1 MSENQQW
8 ARIEREFDAAID
20 MVWSMWTDASQF
32 QKWYGPMGATI
43 PVAEM
48 DVTVG
53 GTRKISME
61 MKTPDRTMQMWFIG
75 VYKEITPKT
84 RLVYT
89 ESMCDPD
96 GNVMSPESMGMPAG
110 TPESTDVVVELE
122 DLGGKTRM
130 VMTHVG
136 VPAGSP
142 GEGGWNSAFDKL
154 EELFA

>member
-1 MSENQQW
+1 MTSNANW
-8 ARIEREFDAAID
+8 ARIEREFDASID
-20 MVWSMWTDASQF
+20 TIWSMWTEAENF
-32 QKWYGPMGATI
+32 KKWYGPKGFSI

-61 MKTPDRTMQMWFIG
+61 MKTPDRTMQMWFTG
-75 VYKEITPKT
+75 TYKEVTPKT
-84 RLVYT
+84 RLVYS

-96 GNVMSPESMGMPAG
+96 GNVMSPSSMGMPEG
-110 TPESTDVVVELE
+110 TPDSTDVVVELE
-122 DLGGKTRM
+122 DRGGKTNM

-142 GEGGWNSAFDKL
+142 GEGGWAQAIEKL
-154 EELFA
+154 AEIVG

>member
-1 MSENQQW
+1 MTNNAEW
-8 ARIEREFDAAID
+8 ARIERDFGAAID
-20 MVWSMWTDASQF
+20 VIWSMWTDPENF
-32 QKWYGPMGATI
+32 KKWYGPKGFSI

-61 MKTPDRTMQMWFIG
+61 MKTPERHMQMWFTG
-75 VYKEITPKT
+75 TYKEVTPKT
-84 RLVYT
+84 RLVYS
-89 ESMCDPD
+89 ESMCDPE
-96 GNVMSPESMGMPAG
+96 GNVMSPSSMGMPEG
-110 TPESTDVVVELE
+110 TPDSTDVVVELE

-142 GEGGWNSAFDKL
+142 GEGGWAQAIEKL
-154 EELFA
+154 AKIVG